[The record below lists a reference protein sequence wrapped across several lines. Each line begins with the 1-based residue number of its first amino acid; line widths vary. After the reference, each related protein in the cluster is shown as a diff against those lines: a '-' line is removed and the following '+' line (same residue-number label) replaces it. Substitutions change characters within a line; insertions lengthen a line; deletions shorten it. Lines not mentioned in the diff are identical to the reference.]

1 MQICG
6 KMTDG
11 PILRIEGRVHAGE
24 GAGMGSGGNVA
35 SCTLN
40 KGTKVKVS
48 MKKNHNEKNGRC
60 RVTPPPKHLRKH

>member
-48 MKKNHNEKNGRC
+48 MKKMAGAG
-60 RVTPPPKHLRKH
+60 